1 MAVRD
6 RSPRLTDVAAA
17 AGVSAATVSR
27 YLNESL
33 NLPPGTAARIDQAI
47 RTLDYRPNPHARRL
61 SLGRSDA
68 IGLVLPD
75 IGNPFFARLAA
86 AIEEA
91 ADAAGLELML
101 AATLNRPDRERLYLE
116 RMRRHHV
123 DGLIFVTNHGDD
135 GELAR
140 IINAARGVVLVDED
154 VRGAHGPKVFCDNEQ
169 GGALAARHL
178 LRAGHIALASIGGP
192 AELMSGEARL
202 RGFRETVRAA
212 GPPAHILAE
221 LPGAYSLAHG
231 RAATTSLLAMTPR
244 PTAIFA
250 ASDEIAIGAL
260 SVLKASGIRV
270 PHDISII
277 GFDDVGPLDLFDPP
291 LTTIR
296 QPVAEMG
303 RLAVA
308 LLGGG
313 AAADELVRLPVE
325 IVVRD
330 SVAPMTARSTK
341 NANKGRSG

>member
-1 MAVRD
+1 MAARVR
-6 RSPRLTDVAAA
+6 SSRLTDVAAA

-33 NLPPGTAARIDQAI
+33 SLPSGTAARIDQAI
-47 RTLDYRPNPHARRL
+47 RALDYRPNPHARRL

-86 AIEEA
+86 AVEEA

-101 AATLNRPDRERLYLE
+101 AATLNRPERERLYLE

-123 DGLIFVTNHGDD
+123 DGLIFVTNHGDG

-140 IINAARGVVLVDED
+140 IINTARGVVLVDED
-154 VRGAHGPKVFCDNEQ
+154 VHGALGPKVFCDNEQ
-169 GGALAARHL
+169 GGTLAARHL
-178 LRAGHIALASIGGP
+178 LQAGHRALAYIGGP
-192 AELMSGEARL
+192 TELMSGKARL
-202 RGFRETVRAA
+202 SGFRQAVRAA
-212 GPPAHILAE
+212 GPPARVVAE
-221 LPGAYSLAHG
+221 LSGPYSLAHG
-231 RAATTSLLAMTPR
+231 RAATISLLAMTPR

-250 ASDEIAIGAL
+250 ASDEIALGVL
-260 SVLKASGIRV
+260 SVLKAEAIRV
-270 PHDISII
+270 PHDMSII

-303 RLAVA
+303 RRAVE
-308 LLGGG
+308 LLGRG
-313 AAADELVRLPVE
+313 AASDEVVRLPVE

-330 SVAPMTARSTK
+330 SVAPMTAR
-341 NANKGRSG
+341 